1 MHFRN
6 SAIVHN
12 KIIGGDNWAAFFEI
26 FDFALIA
33 FTDFG
38 FVKGSFGTDGDAGV
52 AKWFRSN
59 NSNKSKFTGE
69 FMF

>member
-33 FTDFG
+33 FTDFETSL
-38 FVKGSFGTDGDAGV
+38 KG
-52 AKWFRSN
+52 RSGRMA
-59 NSNKSKFTGE
+59 TRA
-69 FMF
+69 